1 MQSID
6 KQGNDMQSG
15 GVQRMAVF
23 PLGELKSRPKWCAVE
38 SRVENVGGR
47 RGEGNGRSQA
57 ALQSARGGFRGGQV
71 RVDLDPSGG
80 GEALMAR
87 QVRRRSWPSES
98 VWLHRLVPESTTS
111 NSSHPSWLT
120 QPLSPRVT
128 SEITP
133 STIFHPRQPFPT
145 NYFVNHGISSSSRS
159 SYRRQSCS
167 PREFTFRLLFSTT
180 KVYPNSLNLLNTGD
194 FFTEISSL
202 TYYYLFSRPG
212 T

>member
-15 GVQRMAVF
+15 GVQCMAVL
-23 PLGELKSRPKWCAVE
+23 PLGELKSRPKWCTVE

-47 RGEGNGRSQA
+47 RGKGNGRSQA
-57 ALQSARGGFRGGQV
+57 ALQTARGGFRGGQV

-98 VWLHRLVPESTTS
+98 VRLHRLVPESTTS

-133 STIFHPRQPFPT
+133 STIFHPRQPFPD
-145 NYFVNHGISSSSRS
+145 
-159 SYRRQSCS
+159 
-167 PREFTFRLLFSTT
+167 RLLRH
-180 KVYPNSLNLLNTGD
+180 PQNLVIV
-194 FFTEISSL
+194 E
-202 TYYYLFSRPG
+202 LFSSPILFATG
-212 T
+212 IHLLPVLPPHPKLPQGLP